1 MILAGVVFKAI
12 GITLAIV
19 LAAGVILGLVF
30 GRRR

>member
-1 MILAGVVFKAI
+1 MILAGVVLKAI

-19 LAAGVILGLVF
+19 LAAGIILGLVF